1 MPKRRIIKANDL
13 TGLFIYQ
20 DPKRCTIFYDI
31 ITRKGYI
38 ITSSD
43 VKTYTIYSAMLPLA
57 IIVAF
62 LIGSLFNLSTL
73 SSFIIFLA
81 LFVLYEG
88 AFRIMF
94 FYKLPV
100 AEKWKPVKK
109 ENIIMYLARG
119 YSETRLLILIVM
131 LILLSILMPLYAN
144 SEHFSGLNLYVVYGV
159 TIVTFIGAI
168 ISIIALITKKKN
180 NL

>member
-1 MPKRRIIKANDL
+1 
-13 TGLFIYQ
+13 
-20 DPKRCTIFYDI
+20 
-31 ITRKGYI
+31 
-38 ITSSD
+38 
-43 VKTYTIYSAMLPLA
+43 
-57 IIVAF
+57 
-62 LIGSLFNLSTL
+62 
-73 SSFIIFLA
+73 
-81 LFVLYEG
+81 
-88 AFRIMF
+88 MF